1 MASVNG
7 QSVTI
12 SCKLTAAVTRG
23 RFVRINSASGGVP
36 VATQSTDGSTA
47 TAHAN
52 VGIALTSGV
61 SGDII
66 DVQIAGL
73 CSCATAGASLTLG
86 ALVTTDANGKVVAA
100 ASGDRAIG
108 RIISGK
114 DSDASTADGE
124 DCNVLLG
131 FATDVA

>member
-1 MASVNG
+1 MSSVNG

-12 SCKLTAAVTRG
+12 SCRLTAAVTRG
-23 RFVRINSASGGVP
+23 RFVRINGASGGIP
-36 VATQSTDGSTA
+36 VATQSNDGSTA
-47 TAHAN
+47 TGHAN
-52 VGIALTSGV
+52 VGIALTTGV

-73 CSCATAGASLTLG
+73 CSFATAGAALTLG
-86 ALVTTDANGKVVAA
+86 ALVTTSGAGKVVAA

-108 RIISGK
+108 RVISGK

-124 DCNVLLG
+124 ECIVLLG
-131 FATDVA
+131 FAADVA